1 VSSSS
6 ALGEMTYAL
15 PRQTPIY
22 KAGDFFFE
30 SGDINHVVADASQ
43 EAVVINHVVADASQ
57 EAVVPD

>member
-6 ALGEMTYAL
+6 ALGEMTYAV
-15 PRQTPIY
+15 PRQSLIY

-30 SGDINHVVADASQ
+30 SGDINHGVADAG
-43 EAVVINHVVADASQ
+43 Q